1 MGTIINGNK
10 WVGAC
15 VNGNVVSGL
24 VKNGVVFYKKN
35 QQELYKRRI
44 MVGDNLKG
52 KTIYPEFTTPSED
65 IFIDDRKRN
74 MIIFNNNSNESIY
87 LIQHSISEG
96 LCQDIIASIS
106 NAEYIYRKNESNILK
121 QNNITIFND
130 KDYFVTNI
138 YHSVFSY
145 RCLYI
150 EDSNIRPLQIGD
162 KIVKGTKLY
171 FNFPDNLTNVE
182 DKTIFSLDTM
192 EDLHLKIL
200 SNKISISDRIGQFAP
215 ERTISTLSIEPT
227 EEGGFTIT
235 KEIFNTEDS
244 LNIINLSAYTY
255 ECYGYQEGIP
265 VNEIDNELI
274 NYVLVDTTTLGN

>member
-10 WVGAC
+10 WSGAC
-15 VNGNVVSGL
+15 VNGSVVSGL
-24 VKNGVVFYKKN
+24 VKNGAVFYKKN

-52 KTIYPEFTTPSED
+52 KNIYPEFTTSSTD
-65 IFIDDRKRN
+65 MFIDNRKQN
-74 MIIFNNNSNESIY
+74 MIIFNDNNDESIY
-87 LIQHSISEG
+87 LIQHTTSEG

-106 NAEYIYRKNESNILK
+106 NAEYVYRRIGVGNFK

-138 YHSVFSY
+138 DDSLSSY
-145 RCLYI
+145 RYLFI
-150 EDSNIRPLQIGD
+150 EDENIRPLQIGD
-162 KIVKGTKLY
+162 KIINGTKLY
-171 FNFPDNLTNVE
+171 FNFPDNLTNIE
-182 DKTIFSLDTM
+182 NKTIFSLDTM

-200 SNKISISDRIGQFAP
+200 SSKIYISDRKEQLLELP
-215 ERTISTLSIEPT
+215 ISTLSIEPT
-227 EEGGFTIT
+227 GEGVVVE
-235 KEIFNTEDS
+235 KEVFNTEDS
-244 LNIINLSAYTY
+244 LNIINLSTYTY

-274 NYVLVDTTTLGN
+274 NYVLVDITTLGN